1 MDHLIPVFFHPGTQ
15 GNHHVLIVDGTSQTI
30 DTGHRGHDDNILSL
44 RQRRCCR
51 MAQLI
56 DLVVDGGILLDIC
69 VRGRDVSLRLVVV
82 IVADKVFHRIIGK
95 KFLHFRIKL
104 GCQRLIMCNN

>member
-1 MDHLIPVFFHPGTQ
+1 MP
-15 GNHHVLIVDGTSQTI
+15 
-30 DTGHRGHDDNILSL
+30 
-44 RQRRCCR
+44 
-51 MAQLI
+51 QLI

-95 KFLHFRIKL
+95 KFLHF
-104 GCQRLIMCNN
+104 